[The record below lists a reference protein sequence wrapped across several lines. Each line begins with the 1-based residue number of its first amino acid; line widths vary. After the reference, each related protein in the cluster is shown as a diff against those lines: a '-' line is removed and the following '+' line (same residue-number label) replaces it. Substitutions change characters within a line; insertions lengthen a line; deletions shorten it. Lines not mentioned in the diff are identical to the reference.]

1 MNYFWTLCL
10 FLFTYGA
17 FSQKKLQGQVIDFD
31 SSIPIAFA
39 KITHENKTLTA
50 DWEGRFS
57 IVITNEKK
65 PILFSYKGYFT
76 NNYYL
81 SNDATFLM
89 IKMISDQ

>member
-50 DWEGRFS
+50 DWEGRFPS
-57 IVITNEKK
+57 SSPTKRSRYFFPIKAILPIIITYRTML
-65 PILFSYKGYFT
+65 LF
-76 NNYYL
+76 
-81 SNDATFLM
+81 
-89 IKMISDQ
+89 